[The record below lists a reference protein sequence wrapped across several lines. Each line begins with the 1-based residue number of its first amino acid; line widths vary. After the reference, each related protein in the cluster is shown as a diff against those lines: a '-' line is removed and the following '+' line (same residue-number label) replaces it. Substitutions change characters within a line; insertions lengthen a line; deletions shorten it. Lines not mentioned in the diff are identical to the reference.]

1 MITAAALIMIS
12 VFVGFVA
19 SDDPVVKMMSIG
31 LATAVAVDATI
42 VRMIFVPFTMA
53 LVGDPNWWLP
63 KWLDRILPR
72 LDIEGEPDLAAT
84 MDGGR
89 PASPSQS

>member
-1 MITAAALIMIS
+1 MIS
-12 VFVGFVA
+12 VFLGFVA
-19 SDDPVVKMMSIG
+19 SDDPVVKMMGIG

-42 VRMIFVPFTMA
+42 VRMILVPSTMA

-72 LDIEGEPDLAAT
+72 LDIEGEPDLAAKT
-84 MDGGR
+84 DGGR
-89 PASPSQS
+89 PVSSSPS